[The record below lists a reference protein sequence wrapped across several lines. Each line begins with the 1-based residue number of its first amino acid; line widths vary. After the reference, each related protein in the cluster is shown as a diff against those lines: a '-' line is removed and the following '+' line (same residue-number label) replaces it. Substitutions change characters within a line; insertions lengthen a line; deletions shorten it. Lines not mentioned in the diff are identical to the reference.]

1 MLTNNTSSTNRL
13 NFSNKYVHREHE
25 RHLGQLRNLEEELD
39 SQVAR
44 VEAKARE
51 EARQKFEQEKK
62 TITKKMETEI
72 MELQTHLRLF
82 KKVFSWKKFF
92 DQNWLNLYYGTYDL
106 SYETSEHI

>member
-1 MLTNNTSSTNRL
+1 MLTNNGTNSL
-13 NFSNKYVHREHE
+13 NVSNKYVCREHE

-82 KKVFSWKKFF
+82 KKVFSKKNFF
-92 DQNWLNLYYGTYDL
+92 DQNWLNLYHGIYDL
-106 SYETSEHI
+106 SHKTFEKI